1 MSLLRLLFIAGII
14 WLLYRLIKKLTF
26 KRNPDN
32 RKTLETTHMVRCTY
46 CDTYI
51 IRQDA
56 CFREDSFFC
65 SPDHYAKH
73 IQKDSK

>member
-1 MSLLRLLFIAGII
+1 
-14 WLLYRLIKKLTF
+14 
-26 KRNPDN
+26 
-32 RKTLETTHMVRCTY
+32 MVRCTY